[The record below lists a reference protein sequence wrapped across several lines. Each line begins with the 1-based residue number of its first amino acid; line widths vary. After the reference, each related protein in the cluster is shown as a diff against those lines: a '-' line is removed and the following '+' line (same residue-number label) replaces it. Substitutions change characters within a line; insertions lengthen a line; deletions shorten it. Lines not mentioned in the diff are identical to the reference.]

1 MKTLFVV
8 VCASAVLLLQSCS
21 DSTSTSTTM
30 QFSAE
35 ITNPVVSAPAQ
46 QKGNSVQAGSTV
58 DSVKI
63 TRVRMLLSRLILHK
77 SSQDT
82 SGGSSTV
89 KAGPFLLDAKAGSTT
104 VITSAEI
111 PAGSYQNIKYELHK
125 FSSSEVEQYLTDAN
139 FAPFVTTNRYSVILE
154 GTSYKGGVEKAFVY
168 NSDVNSNLSLDLQT
182 AISVASGGTGNIVLQ
197 FQPLIVFKG
206 TSGVLDPTD
215 TKNKSDIDN
224 YIKVAV
230 KAVKK

>member
-1 MKTLFVV
+1 M
-8 VCASAVLLLQSCS
+8 
-21 DSTSTSTTM
+21 
-30 QFSAE
+30 
-35 ITNPVVSAPAQ
+35 
-46 QKGNSVQAGSTV
+46 
-58 DSVKI
+58 
-63 TRVRMLLSRLILHK
+63 
-77 SSQDT
+77 
-82 SGGSSTV
+82 
-89 KAGPFLLDAKAGSTT
+89 
-104 VITSAEI
+104 
-111 PAGSYQNIKYELHK
+111 
-125 FSSSEVEQYLTDAN
+125 
-139 FAPFVTTNRYSVILE
+139 
-154 GTSYKGGVEKAFVY
+154 Y